1 MPTNTNGGT
10 TTSFSNTPQA
20 GDDVFTGL
28 NEDFSGIV
36 CLNVMGNDL
45 GGNAKIL
52 WSLDDG
58 TSAGVGARIYAP
70 ADLLT
75 QDTAR
80 VEATSTDY
88 SANHARI
95 WITSDGKVGY
105 DAKRSKAILNPA
117 SVELEGLAD
126 NRNKKRRRA
135 IRRFMGSWV

>member
-58 TSAGVGARIYAP
+58 TSAGVGAWPRCMA
-70 ADLLT
+70 
-75 QDTAR
+75 
-80 VEATSTDY
+80 
-88 SANHARI
+88 
-95 WITSDGKVGY
+95 GC
-105 DAKRSKAILNPA
+105 
-117 SVELEGLAD
+117 SVSLPM
-126 NRNKKRRRA
+126 RP
-135 IRRFMGSWV
+135 MT